1 MTKVDQPV
9 VASVSVVLADGRVTL
24 VVVDIA
30 DALQRA
36 RIRRD
41 DGTRRRSE
49 SGGALTEALRAFT
62 RRSAAADVSLGVLP
76 VGHGIETR
84 LRVRTR

>member
-9 VASVSVVLADGRVTL
+9 FASVSVVFADGRVTL

-36 RIRRD
+36 RILRD

-49 SGGALTEALRAFT
+49 SVAR
-62 RRSAAADVSLGVLP
+62 
-76 VGHGIETR
+76 
-84 LRVRTR
+84 